1 MPRRVGSVRLRRR
14 RALSTNNDVMW
25 ILSLGKGY
33 LPALQRTVLKKS
45 MVVLSLRLVKRNAL
59 YLLAAAAL
67 EKAGHMLAVVKTLAR
82 RKNRTI

>member
-45 MVVLSLRLVKRNAL
+45 MAVLLLRLRRAKRSSMAAWAFSKQ
-59 YLLAAAAL
+59 LAWAC
-67 EKAGHMLAVVKTLAR
+67 
-82 RKNRTI
+82 

>member
-45 MVVLSLRLVKRNAL
+45 MAVLLLRLRRAKRSSIGSL
-59 YLLAAAAL
+59 GFFQAACSSC
-67 EKAGHMLAVVKTLAR
+67 
-82 RKNRTI
+82 

>member
-1 MPRRVGSVRLRRR
+1 LPRRVGSVRLRRR

-45 MVVLSLRLVKRNAL
+45 MAVLSLRLVKRS
-59 YLLAAAAL
+59 AAL
-67 EKAGHMLAVVKTLAR
+67 SLGSGSFGKSWAHASGRKDTSKT
-82 RKNRTI
+82 